1 MATRHF
7 ASVLTKTVQATLKP
21 VVVVP
26 KQSVHT
32 FIPPSYLDSQCPP
45 LKPAVPKPVKPSY
58 PPPPKTKKTQ
68 EEKRFARELK
78 AWDKQMR
85 KDDMA
90 WKRMSRKIDWQ
101 KEREREA
108 ARKNID
114 MQKVLTDDYG
124 EILTRKPK

>member
-7 ASVLTKTVQATLKP
+7 ATVLTKTVQTALKP

-90 WKRMSRKIDWQ
+90 WKRMSRKIDWA

-108 ARKNID
+108 ARKKD
-114 MQKVLTDDYG
+114 LQKVLTDDFG